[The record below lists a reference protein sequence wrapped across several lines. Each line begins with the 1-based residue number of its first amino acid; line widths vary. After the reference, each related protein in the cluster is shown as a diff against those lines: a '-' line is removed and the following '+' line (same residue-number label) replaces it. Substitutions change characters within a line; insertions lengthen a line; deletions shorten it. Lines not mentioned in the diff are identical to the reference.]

1 VLHHGSIAAAMR
13 VAPQVLGVL
22 VLSIVAHSKLPALVP
37 DHTDEQRGLWA
48 AKLISTKPPAVAST
62 DAAAPYV
69 RPVKS
74 EPMSTDEMRPALGA
88 RKKVAQNGK
97 KTGLYLVPN
106 AAKESREHPVARATA
121 KAKAGPKATQH
132 GIDCEV
138 W

>member
-1 VLHHGSIAAAMR
+1 M
-13 VAPQVLGVL
+13 
-22 VLSIVAHSKLPALVP
+22 P

-48 AKLISTKPPAVAST
+48 AKLISTKPAVAST